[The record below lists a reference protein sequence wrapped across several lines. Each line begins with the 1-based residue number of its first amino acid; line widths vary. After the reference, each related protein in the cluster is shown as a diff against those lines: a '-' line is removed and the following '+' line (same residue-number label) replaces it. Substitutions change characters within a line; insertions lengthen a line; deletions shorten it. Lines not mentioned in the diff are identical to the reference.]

1 MMNQNLQQTL
11 FHIEK
16 LKSVVNVGRSSAY
29 HIYTSPG
36 PALGHLGQ
44 ITEPVNQGPANDS
57 IFKPATIS
65 RTLTKSPLAWIS
77 KTLSALH
84 PR

>member
-1 MMNQNLQQTL
+1 MNQNLQQTL

-36 PALGHLGQ
+36 PALGQLGEIIEPIHQ
-44 ITEPVNQGPANDS
+44 DPVNEPIFEPVTIART
-57 IFKPATIS
+57 FKKA
-65 RTLTKSPLAWIS
+65 PLAWIS
-77 KTLSALH
+77 RTLSAFY
-84 PR
+84 PQ